1 MRRMLVVLAAVVAV
15 LILGACGDDDDE
27 KAGKQAT
34 RPVSGHF
41 IGKTADDRA
50 AVAVLA
56 EGEGTTRRV
65 SVYVSDGV
73 RAAEWFTSKTT
84 ANAVTLASED
94 KDADV
99 RLELSKGVASGTVE
113 LSGQSLAFR
122 APPRTAGEGL
132 YLATITERGYS
143 ARSPSDIRL
152 TARHIG
158 ATSKSMAE
166 FPDGTSKPF
175 TVQWPGHVRS
185 AGKTLDRPVPG
196 QYRWIAT
203 EGRYFGAKKQPA
215 PSDFIDPPHYSG
227 HGAP

>member
-1 MRRMLVVLAAVVAV
+1 MQRTLIVFAALVAA
-15 LILGACGDDDDE
+15 LILGACGDDDEE
-27 KAGKQAT
+27 KVKKQAT

-56 EGEGTTRRV
+56 EGEGTTRKV
-65 SVYVSDGV
+65 SVYVSDGK
-73 RAAEWFTSKTT
+73 RTAEWFTSKTA

-99 RLELSKGVASGTVE
+99 RLELTKGFASGTVE

-132 YLATITERGYS
+132 YVATITERGFS
-143 ARSPSDIRL
+143 ARSPTGVRV
-152 TARHIG
+152 TGRHTD
-158 ATSKSMAE
+158 ATSKSTAR

-175 TVQWPGHVRS
+175 TVQWSGHVRS
-185 AGKTLDRPVPG
+185 GGKTLDRPVPG
-196 QYRWIAT
+196 QYRWIIT
-203 EGRYFGAKKQPA
+203 EGQFFGAKKQPA
-215 PSDFIDPPHYSG
+215 TSDFIDPPHY
-227 HGAP
+227 